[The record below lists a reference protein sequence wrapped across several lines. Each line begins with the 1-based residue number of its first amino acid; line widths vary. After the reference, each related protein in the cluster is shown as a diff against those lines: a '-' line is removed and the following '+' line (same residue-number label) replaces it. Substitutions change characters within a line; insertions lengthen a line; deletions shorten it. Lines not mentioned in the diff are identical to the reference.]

1 MAKTLEDVKQ
11 VHEIASRLEELGV
24 PRRTTDK
31 IRRWVNGE
39 AKRLRDEARDNTVSK
54 LTWKCHIC
62 GEERPDDKISV
73 LSKPLVINGEARGQ
87 QNIRYCNDRPA
98 CVEGAKT
105 FSFFKE
111 GGNGAREG

>member
-1 MAKTLEDVKQ
+1 
-11 VHEIASRLEELGV
+11 
-24 PRRTTDK
+24 
-31 IRRWVNGE
+31 
-39 AKRLRDEARDNTVSK
+39 VSK
-54 LTWKCHIC
+54 LPFDTWKCHIC

-73 LSKPLVINGEARGQ
+73 LSKPLVINGQSCGQ

-111 GGNGAREG
+111 GGNEAGKGQSNCRGA